1 MSLASINSQIRNTQQ
16 SINSLHTQVG
26 LKQDE
31 IDRLNRAITEIEGL
45 QGDYEESRRHWQD
58 VQLSASTWR
67 GELADKFE
75 AFRDGE
81 LAASFRDVSETE
93 VERVLDELQQAKSL
107 LVAEVDN
114 CQMQIAYKQ
123 SSLDRLHADK
133 KQEMRNE

>member
-1 MSLASINSQIRNTQQ
+1 MSLAAINSQIRNTEHAI
-16 SINSLHTQVG
+16 SNLHTQVG

-31 IDRLNRAITEIEGL
+31 IDRLNRAIAEIESL

-58 VQLSASTWR
+58 VQLSAGTWK

-81 LAASFRDVSETE
+81 LAASFRDVSEAE

-133 KQEMRNE
+133 RQEMQS

>member
-1 MSLASINSQIRNTQQ
+1 MSLASINSQIRNTER
-16 SINSLHTQVG
+16 SISNLHTQVG

-31 IDRLNRAITEIEGL
+31 IDRLNRAIAEIEGL
-45 QGDYEESRRHWQD
+45 QGDYGESRRHWQD

-123 SSLDRLHADK
+123 ISLDRLQVDK
-133 KQEMRNE
+133 RQEMQS

>member
-31 IDRLNRAITEIEGL
+31 IDRLNRAIAEIEGL

-58 VQLSASTWR
+58 VQLSANTWR

-123 SSLDRLHADK
+123 ISLDRLQVDK
-133 KQEMRNE
+133 RQEMQS